1 MIKILISELQQREDN
16 FAKMRELTTKNDEIR
31 NHVTFLVSQTNLRD
45 LIVGKLGKTADFDPE
60 VDEFEIIGY
69 EKSEDAKQVRF
80 KVSVKK
86 NEMDLGRARA
96 TMLDVRLTDWID
108 RKGLLLLQAKPGE
121 LFKEF
126 LVDDPRYS
134 LRGVAKR
141 VLRVGP

>member
-16 FAKMRELTTKNDEIR
+16 FAKMRELTTKNDKIR
-31 NHVTFLVSQTNLRD
+31 DHVAFLVSQTNLRG
-45 LIVGKLGKTADFDPE
+45 LIVGKLGKTTDFDPE

-80 KVSVKK
+80 KISVKK

-108 RKGLLLLQAKPGE
+108 L
-121 LFKEF
+121 
-126 LVDDPRYS
+126 
-134 LRGVAKR
+134 
-141 VLRVGP
+141 

>member
-1 MIKILISELQQREDN
+1 MNVLETNKKSPIQFYFPYSCMIKILISELQQREDN

-31 NHVTFLVSQTNLRD
+31 DHVAFLVSQTNLRG

-108 RKGLLLLQAKPGE
+108 L
-121 LFKEF
+121 
-126 LVDDPRYS
+126 
-134 LRGVAKR
+134 
-141 VLRVGP
+141 